1 LLKKFY
7 NYMKIDSID
16 KQILTILQQDAQI
29 TNVELSRKIGISP
42 PAMLERVKRL
52 EKNGIIKRY
61 VAIIDPSKVSK
72 GIFALVSVSL
82 SAHQL
87 ASIDQFTKQI
97 NKLDEVLECYHVAGE
112 EDFILKIAVS
122 SIEEYENFIL
132 NKLIKLNGVSKVNTK
147 FVLSTVKYNTKIKIE

>member
-1 LLKKFY
+1 
-7 NYMKIDSID
+7 MKIDSID
-16 KQILTILQQDAQI
+16 KQILRILQQDAQI
-29 TNVELSRKIGISP
+29 TNVELAKKIGISP

-61 VAIIDPSKVSK
+61 VAIVDPSKVSK

-87 ASIDQFTKQI
+87 SSIDQFTRQI
-97 NKLDEVLECYHVAGE
+97 KKLDEVLECYHVAGE

-122 SIEEYENFIL
+122 SIEEYEKFIL
-132 NKLIKLNGVSKVNTK
+132 SKLTKINGVSKVNTK

>member
-1 LLKKFY
+1 
-7 NYMKIDSID
+7 MKIDSID
-16 KQILTILQQDAQI
+16 KQILSILQQDAQI
-29 TNVELSRKIGISP
+29 TNVELAKKIGISP

-61 VAIIDPSKVSK
+61 VAIVDPLKVSK

-87 ASIDQFTKQI
+87 SSIDQFTRQI
-97 NKLDEVLECYHVAGE
+97 KKLDEVLECYHVAGE

-122 SIEEYENFIL
+122 SIEEYEKFIL
-132 NKLIKLNGVSKVNTK
+132 SKLTKINGVSKVNTK

>member
-1 LLKKFY
+1 MKF
-7 NYMKIDSID
+7 DSID
-16 KQILTILQQDAQI
+16 KQILSILQQDARI
-29 TNVELSRKIGISP
+29 TNVQLAKKIGISP

-52 EKNGIIKRY
+52 ENNGIIKRY
-61 VAIIDPSKVSK
+61 VAIVDPSKVSK

-87 ASIDQFTKQI
+87 SSIDLFTKQI
-97 NKLDEVLECYHVAGE
+97 KKLDEVLECYHVAGE

-132 NKLIKLNGVSKVNTK
+132 SKLTKINGVSRVNTK

>member
-1 LLKKFY
+1 
-7 NYMKIDSID
+7 MKIDLID
-16 KQILTILQQDAQI
+16 KQILAILQQDARI
-29 TNVELSRKIGISP
+29 TNVQLAKKIGISP

-61 VAIIDPSKVSK
+61 VAILDPSKVSK
-72 GIFALVSVSL
+72 GVFALVSVSL
-82 SAHQL
+82 NAHQL

-97 NKLDEVLECYHVAGE
+97 KKLDEVLECYHVAGE

-122 SIEEYENFIL
+122 SIQDYENFIL
-132 NKLIKLNGVSKVNTK
+132 SKLTKINGVSKVNTK

>member
-1 LLKKFY
+1 
-7 NYMKIDSID
+7 
-16 KQILTILQQDAQI
+16 QI
-29 TNVELSRKIGISP
+29 TNVELAKKIGISP

-61 VAIIDPSKVSK
+61 VAIVDPLKVSK

-87 ASIDQFTKQI
+87 SSIDQFTRQI
-97 NKLDEVLECYHVAGE
+97 KILDEVLECYHVAGE

-122 SIEEYENFIL
+122 SIEEYEKFIL
-132 NKLIKLNGVSKVNTK
+132 SKLTKINGVSKVNTK

>member
-1 LLKKFY
+1 
-7 NYMKIDSID
+7 MKIDSID
-16 KQILTILQQDAQI
+16 KQILSILQQDAQI
-29 TNVELSRKIGISP
+29 TNVELARKIGISP

-61 VAIIDPSKVSK
+61 VAIVDPLKLSK

-87 ASIDQFTKQI
+87 SSIDQFTRQI
-97 NKLDEVLECYHVAGE
+97 KKLDEVLECYHVAGE
-112 EDFILKIAVS
+112 EDFILKIVVS
-122 SIEEYENFIL
+122 SIEEYEKFIL
-132 NKLIKLNGVSKVNTK
+132 SKLTKIKGVSKVNTK